1 MLDTVIYYTGACVLA
16 MVGLALAVILLTVV
30 YKALIA
36 SVSTSAQLIKAFR
49 RGLMPKDWYS
59 PPSKV
64 WRQQFYAGTFAECVD
79 EVRKAFGPVTPW
91 VKK

>member
-36 SVSTSAQLIKAFR
+36 SVSAASNRLTNSCSL
-49 RGLMPKDWYS
+49 
-59 PPSKV
+59 
-64 WRQQFYAGTFAECVD
+64 
-79 EVRKAFGPVTPW
+79 
-91 VKK
+91 